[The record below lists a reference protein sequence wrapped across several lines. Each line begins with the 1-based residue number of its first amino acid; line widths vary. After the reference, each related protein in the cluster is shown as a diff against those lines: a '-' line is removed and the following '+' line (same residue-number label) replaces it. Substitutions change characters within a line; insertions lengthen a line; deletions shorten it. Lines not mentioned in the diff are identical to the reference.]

1 MGEVLWRRIQA
12 RIKKPKIQIT
22 PTCYAVVQGDTMTFS
37 RNQINLR
44 LPPDLLE
51 SIDAFLERKYG
62 PVGVSRTRVLEEWIR
77 RGLAQGASFARVG

>member
-1 MGEVLWRRIQA
+1 
-12 RIKKPKIQIT
+12 
-22 PTCYAVVQGDTMTFS
+22 MTLS

-77 RGLAQGASFARVG
+77 QGLAQEQAALERGKPRGLERPLATRGSQLSQDLLSEERDHF